1 MAAIIGHISDVLNW
15 GPDVFLKSAVNATR
29 FFLAS
34 AVLLLAISQAGLSQ
48 VISDEAID
56 TLDEIVVYGAPTLRL
71 LRDEV
76 YEAEAN
82 FYELFNALNNGRQFD
97 VTCFYRRPIGSHIRR
112 RVCEAYFVKNP
123 SIGGFMGGGVPH
135 WAYVRHKTKQMRQE
149 MVALVDKHS
158 ELHAALLEFVD
169 AKQSFDSSFHNR

>member
-1 MAAIIGHISDVLNW
+1 
-15 GPDVFLKSAVNATR
+15 VFLKSAANATR

-34 AVLLLAISQAGLSQ
+34 AVLLLAISEAGLSQ

-76 YEAEAN
+76 YDAEAK
-82 FYELFNALNNGRQFD
+82 FYELFNVLNNGRQFD
-97 VTCFYRRPIGSHIRR
+97 VKCFYRSPVGSHIRR

-123 SIGGFMGGGVPH
+123 SIGGFMGRNGVPH

-149 MVALVDKHS
+149 MAALVDKHQ

-169 AKQSFDSSFHNR
+169 AKQSFDSSFHNRCGNRLSICRK

>member
-1 MAAIIGHISDVLNW
+1 M
-15 GPDVFLKSAVNATR
+15 FLKLAVNTTR

-34 AVLLLAISQAGLSQ
+34 AVLLLVISEAGLSQ

-56 TLDEIVVYGAPTLRL
+56 TLDEIIVYGAPTLRL

-97 VTCFYRRPIGSHIRR
+97 VTCLYRRPIGSHIRR
-112 RVCEAYFVKNP
+112 RVCEAYFVKSP
-123 SIGGFMGGGVPH
+123 LDGVSY

-149 MVALVDKHS
+149 MVALIDKHPD
-158 ELHAALLEFVD
+158 LNAALLEFVD
-169 AKQSFDSSFHNR
+169 AKQSFDSSLHDRCTNRLSTC

>member
-1 MAAIIGHISDVLNW
+1 M
-15 GPDVFLKSAVNATR
+15 FLKSAVNAIR

-48 VISDEAID
+48 IISDEAID

-71 LRDEV
+71 LRDEL
-76 YEAEAN
+76 YEAEGN

-97 VTCFYRRPIGSHIRR
+97 VTCFYRAPIGSHIRR
-112 RVCEAYFVKNP
+112 RVCEAYFVKSP
-123 SIGGFMGGGVPH
+123 LDGVSY

-158 ELHAALLEFVD
+158 ELHAALLEFAD
-169 AKQSFDSSFHNR
+169 AKRSFDSSFHSRCGNRLSICRK

>member
-1 MAAIIGHISDVLNW
+1 
-15 GPDVFLKSAVNATR
+15 VFLKSAVNATR

-56 TLDEIVVYGAPTLRL
+56 TIDEIVVYGAPTLRL

-82 FYELFNALNNGRQFD
+82 FYELFNVLNNGRQFD
-97 VTCFYRRPIGSHIRR
+97 VKCFHRSPIGSLIRR
-112 RVCEAYFVKNP
+112 RVCEANFVKNP
-123 SIGGFMGGGVPH
+123 PNGIHH
-135 WAYVRHKTKQMRQE
+135 WKYVRHKTKQMRQE

-158 ELHAALLEFVD
+158 ELHGALLEFID
-169 AKQSFDSSFHNR
+169 AKQSFESSLRDRCGNRLSVCQK